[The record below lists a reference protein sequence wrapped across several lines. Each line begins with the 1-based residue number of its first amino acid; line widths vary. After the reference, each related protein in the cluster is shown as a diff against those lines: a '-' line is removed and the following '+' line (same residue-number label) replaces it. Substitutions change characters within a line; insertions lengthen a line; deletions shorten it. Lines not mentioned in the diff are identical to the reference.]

1 MAEIVDNSPELDLA
15 DPKTLETLANLGKPA
30 KEPVKDKGVKAAD
43 VSPASAKVE
52 KTDEGEKDAEAET
65 DVELRAQ
72 VKGLKA
78 ELARRSGN
86 AERVGK
92 LESELEDVQAQLKA
106 KRPDDP
112 LHDAISKLDDKALS
126 EKQTDWDDELAD
138 ARARYVRAEEN
149 GDAAVLDKAAKR
161 IQYARQ
167 VISAMREEVLSRSD
181 RKQKESERQ
190 RAEVD
195 TIGTELGDMYDAVNE
210 AFPDFQDPE
219 TELWKAGDAEFRA
232 HPALMSKMG
241 PAGEIV
247 AAALAIAKLGK
258 SVSKDEAATRREVL
272 STIDKGL
279 GKALAKGA
287 ASPTTGRQVDF
298 GGLDNAEKLTAFN
311 AYIDKIKGG

>member
-1 MAEIVDNSPELDLA
+1 MADIVDNSPELDLA
-15 DPKTLETLANLGKPA
+15 DPKTLEILANLGKPV
-30 KEPVKDKGVKAAD
+30 KEPVKEKGVKEAG
-43 VSPASAKVE
+43 VSPASVKVE
-52 KTDEGEKDAEAET
+52 KTDEAEEDAEIET
-65 DVELRAQ
+65 DAELRAQ

-86 AERVGK
+86 AEKVEDLESK
-92 LESELEDVQAQLKA
+92 LEAVQEQLKA
-106 KRPDDP
+106 KRTEDP

-149 GDAAVLDKAAKR
+149 GDALLLDKAAKR

-167 VISAMREEVLSRSD
+167 VISAMRDEVLQRTE

-190 RAEVD
+190 RTEVD
-195 TIGTELGDMYDAVNE
+195 TIGTELGDMYDTVSG

-219 TELWKAGDAEFRA
+219 TELWKAGDAEYRA

-258 SVSKDEAATRREVL
+258 SADKGEAATRREVL

-279 GKALAKGA
+279 GKALTKGA
-287 ASPTTGRQVDF
+287 ASPTTGRTVDF
-298 GGLDNAEKLTAFN
+298 GGLDSGEKLAAFN